1 MAFKYEN
8 IVPWGRNFDE
18 YVRMFGLQPEDLS
31 KRIIGCGDG
40 PASFNAV
47 ANQMGGHVTSVDPIY
62 VLTKAEIEK
71 RIEAT
76 YQTVISQTEQNQEK
90 FRWDQIRSVEELGQI
105 RMEAMRVFLTS
116 YDAGKAR
123 NVYIPG
129 TLPVLPFQDD
139 TFELALCSHF
149 LFLYSD
155 HLSSIFHLE
164 AIQEMLRIA
173 QEVRIFPLLD
183 VNAQRSSHLDGV
195 LAEFQ
200 DKAIEIRKVNYEFQI
215 GGNEVLI
222 IKRHR

>member
-8 IVPWGRNFDE
+8 VVPWGRNFDE
-18 YVRMFGLQPEDLS
+18 YRRMFDLQPADLS

-40 PASFNAV
+40 PASFNTI
-47 ANQMGGHVTSVDPIY
+47 ANQRGGHVTSVDPIY

-71 RIEAT
+71 RIEET

-90 FRWDQIRSVEELGQI
+90 FRWDQIRSVAELGQI
-105 RMEAMRVFLTS
+105 RMEAMRVFLAS
-116 YDAGKAR
+116 YDAGKAN

-155 HLSSIFHLE
+155 HLSSIFHVE

-183 VNAQRSSHLDGV
+183 VNAQRSIHLDSV
-195 LAEFQ
+195 LTAFQ
-200 DKAIEIRKVNYEFQI
+200 DKSLEIRKVDYEFQI

-222 IKRHR
+222 VKNR